1 MAYSTGPRPKTG
13 KSFAVWTDNLIQC
26 YDGFNGINNSAWPDD
41 ATTYVTTGSAARN
54 GNPQLEG
61 TGSSEA
67 HYINFDG
74 TGDYFLFE
82 QYAQGYTT
90 TLSVW
95 YKTNSVGDGQSL
107 CSHISGGPV
116 STYYWIGTN
125 QKMYFGYYDGQWRQ
139 VGGGGTSV
147 CDNTWHQLVWARN
160 GTEHKMYVDGSLDQ
174 TTTMNSSMAGTINVI
189 GAKWGGGY
197 PLNGHLAHF
206 SMYNAQL
213 SAHQISTMF
222 AGQRRRFGV

>member
-1 MAYSTGPRPKTG
+1 MIKIKILNPTKDRNTPTFNPLIRVRDMLRDYSIDL
-13 KSFAVWTDNLIQC
+13 TD
-26 YDGFNGINNSAWPDD
+26 SDD
-41 ATTYVTTGSAARN
+41 FDYMFVGMSDFIDKKKPLQESIEW
-54 GNPQLEG
+54 GLENI
-61 TGSSEA
+61 SK
-67 HYINFDG
+67 I
-74 TGDYFLFE
+74 TGDYFLFDGSDSTSLMGAYEVFE
-82 QYAQGYTT
+82 QSDAVYLLKNQKFHTREA
-90 TLSVW
+90 
-95 YKTNSVGDGQSL
+95 
-107 CSHISGGPV
+107 V